1 MIHDTSVIFL
11 IGANILLSIFGA
23 ILTHH
28 LIKEMSY
35 LFIKANLSGK
45 DLSKKGKPRIPEAIG
60 VIASAVY
67 LIVMFLF
74 IPVPFIS
81 QYLSNSRI
89 FSHIPPVNTSSTD
102 SFNNAISYELVN
114 YLAAM
119 LSICC
124 MIFLGFADDVLDLRW
139 RHKLLLP
146 TIASLPLLMVYILS
160 ADSTWVTVPR
170 FDFICDMLKSQFG
183 PITFLPIQGRDGLP
197 FDLWRLCP
205 RGQPINLRIFFYIY
219 ILLLAVFC
227 TNAINI
233 LAGINGIEVGQ
244 SVIISGCI
252 LTYSILQMPQISLDI
267 PDSLTLFRFSVICP
281 FLGVSLALLWHNWYP
296 ARVFVGDTYC
306 NFAGMVLAVI
316 GILGHFSKSLLL
328 FFIPQILNFIFSI
341 PQLFGWIPCP
351 RHRLPKWNETTD
363 RLGMSYTGPFR
374 PSSLPFMGR
383 ISFRFLKLFRLVD
396 VKKQLGEDRKM
407 VDMSNLTLINLA
419 LKIFGPQHER
429 NVTVLMLVG
438 QILLSLAGFGVKFYL
453 AKLLYTS

>member
-1 MIHDTSVIFL
+1 MIQDTSVMLL
-11 IGANILLSIFGA
+11 IGANLLLSILGA
-23 ILTHH
+23 LLTHH

-74 IPVPFIS
+74 IPVPFLS
-81 QYLSNSRI
+81 KYLSTSTM
-89 FSHIPPVNTSSTD
+89 FSGTPPVNTSSTD
-102 SFNNAISYELVN
+102 NLNDAISYELVN

-146 TIASLPLLMVYILS
+146 TLASLPLLMVYILS
-160 ADSTWVTVPR
+160 GDSTWVTVPR
-170 FDFICDMLKSQFG
+170 LDFVCDMLTSQFG
-183 PITFLPIQGRDGLP
+183 PLTFLPITGRDGLP

-205 RGQPINLRIFFYIY
+205 RGQPVNIRLLFHVY

-233 LAGINGIEVGQ
+233 LAGINGLEVGQ

-252 LTYSILQMPQISLDI
+252 LIYSMLQI
-267 PDSLTLFRFSVICP
+267 PNVSMDSLTLFRFSVTCP

-316 GILGHFSKSLLL
+316 GILGHFSKTLLL
-328 FFIPQILNFIFSI
+328 FFIPQILNFILSI

-351 RHRLPKWNETTD
+351 RHRLPKYNESTD
-363 RLGMSYTGPFR
+363 LLGMSYTGPFKI
-374 PSSLPFMGR
+374 SSLPTMGR
-383 ISFRFLKLFRLVD
+383 VSFKLLTTFRLVH
-396 VKKQLGEDRKM
+396 VKTERGQDKDM

-419 LKIFGPQHER
+419 LKVFGPQHEAR
-429 NVTVLMLVG
+429 LTWIMLIG
-438 QILLSLAGFGVKFYL
+438 QILFSLVGFGGKFYL

>member
-1 MIHDTSVIFL
+1 MTPDMSVALL
-11 IGANILLSIFGA
+11 IGANFFLSLLGA

-28 LIKEMSY
+28 LIKEMSH
-35 LFIKANLSGK
+35 LFLKADLSGR

-74 IPVPFIS
+74 IPVPFLS
-81 QYLSNSRI
+81 QYLSSSRI
-89 FSHIPPVNTSSTD
+89 FSNSTD
-102 SFNNAISYELVN
+102 SSASLNDAITYELVN

-124 MIFLGFADDVLDLRW
+124 MIFLGFADDVLELRW

-146 TIASLPLLMVYILS
+146 TLASLPLLMVYILS
-160 ADSTWVTVPR
+160 GDSTWVTVPH
-170 FDFICDMLKSQFG
+170 FDFICDTLLAKFG
-183 PITFLPIQGRDGLP
+183 PITFLPIHDKQGNL

-205 RGQPINLRIFFYIY
+205 RGQPINLKIFFYVY

-244 SVIISGCI
+244 SVIISGSI
-252 LTYSILQMPQISLDI
+252 LAYSIMQIPQVTM
-267 PDSLTLFRFSVICP
+267 DSLTLFRFSVTCP

-316 GILGHFSKSLLL
+316 GILGHFSKTLLL
-328 FFIPQILNFIFSI
+328 FFIPQILNFILSV
-341 PQLFGWIPCP
+341 PQLFGWIQCP
-351 RHRLPKWNETTD
+351 RHRMPRWNEKTNK
-363 RLGMSYTGPFR
+363 LGMSYTGPFR
-374 PSSLPFMGR
+374 PQSLPIMGR
-383 ISFRFLKLFRLVD
+383 ISFRVLKLLGLVH
-396 VKKQLGEDRKM
+396 VKEKQGENKDM
-407 VDMSNLTLINLA
+407 VDMSNLTLINVT
-419 LKIFGPQHER
+419 LKMLGPKHER
-429 NVTVLMLVG
+429 NLTIIMLVG
-438 QILLSLAGFGVKFYL
+438 QVLFSLAGFGVKFYL
-453 AKLLYTS
+453 AKLLYAF

>member
-1 MIHDTSVIFL
+1 MIQDTSVMFL
-11 IGANILLSIFGA
+11 IGANLLLSILGSF
-23 ILTHH
+23 LTHH

-35 LFIKANLSGK
+35 LFIKADLSGR

-74 IPVPFIS
+74 IPVPFLS
-81 QYLSNSRI
+81 QYI
-89 FSHIPPVNTSSTD
+89 TTNTSSSDTPSTNTS
-102 SFNNAISYELVN
+102 SFDNLNNAISYELVN

-146 TIASLPLLMVYILS
+146 TLASLPLLMVYLLS
-160 ADSTWVTVPR
+160 GDSTWVTLPR
-170 FDFICDMLKSQFG
+170 FDFICDVLKSQVG
-183 PITFLPIQGRDGLP
+183 PLTFLPIKDRNGLI

-205 RGQPINLRIFFYIY
+205 RGQPVNLSLFFYVY

-233 LAGINGIEVGQ
+233 LAGINGLEVGQ

-252 LTYSILQMPQISLDI
+252 LIYSMLQI
-267 PDSLTLFRFSVICP
+267 PNVTMDSLTLFRFSVTCP

-296 ARVFVGDTYC
+296 ASVFVGDTYC

-316 GILGHFSKSLLL
+316 GILGHFSKTLLL
-328 FFIPQILNFIFSI
+328 FFIPQILNFILSI

-351 RHRLPKWNETTD
+351 RHRLPKWNESTNL
-363 RLGMSYTGPFR
+363 LGMSYTGPFR
-374 PSSLPFMGR
+374 INSLPIMGR
-383 ISFRFLKLFRLVD
+383 VSFKLLTTFKLVH
-396 VKKQLGEDRKM
+396 VKTEQGQDKDM

-419 LKIFGPQHER
+419 LKVFGPQHEAKL
-429 NVTVLMLVG
+429 TWIMLLGQVLF
-438 QILLSLAGFGVKFYL
+438 SLAGFVVKFYL
-453 AKLLYTS
+453 AKLLYAA